1 MHFRWRAH
9 RSEALPEA
17 AGNGYVDIEKVGV
30 PRRARCIEK
39 RLRPIINA
47 SRQCSQVV
55 ARGEGLIREGWP
67 AVGGLRR
74 SKM

>member
-30 PRRARCIEK
+30 PRRAPVHRGTIAADYK
-39 RLRPIINA
+39 RIAVLA
-47 SRQCSQVV
+47 GGG
-55 ARGEGLIREGWP
+55 ARGGADSRGVAGGGWLT
-67 AVGGLRR
+67 AE
-74 SKM
+74 